1 MTEDEQKDFA
11 ILFLAGFALAAL
23 GGVAILAVK
32 LGEAEEK
39 NRIYRT
45 KISGLINAFSKFV
58 DHTVAVDD
66 QDKMLKDMQDEFD
79 IANRFIREGL

>member
-11 ILFLAGFALAAL
+11 VLFLAGVALAAL
-23 GGVAILAVK
+23 GGVAILAIK
-32 LGEAEEK
+32 LEESQEK

-45 KISGLINAFSKFV
+45 KLVGVLNAFTRFV

-66 QDKMLKDMQDEFD
+66 QEKMLKDMQDEFD